1 MIRLLDSRT
10 ASRQRAVGTAFVLR
24 QRWFISDV
32 WSVLCLD
39 FLLVRAKKLDKNRT
53 RGRPTK
59 KDVYRWRYTY
69 SGLRRKVMKN
79 SSWFISSPRSSHLT
93 CVILTTLIIYH
104 TVIFPASKLVFFSQ
118 IIPCLPSTDI
128 WHCRNIGK
136 KSNLRRSSS
145 AITKAYCTSRIIC
158 TKLNGRWTFHGRLFA
173 ALQCMIFGWKS
184 TSACQ
189 GYCDSIDGAIL
200 LSKVVFNNLRANVKN
215 DITLICAK
223 FGADVVNTSKFTS
236 RKTKWPRFLALF
248 VCQ

>member
-1 MIRLLDSRT
+1 MTLYV
-10 ASRQRAVGTAFVLR
+10 Q
-24 QRWFISDV
+24 WFKKESHEEF
-32 WSVLCLD
+32 
-39 FLLVRAKKLDKNRT
+39 FLIHLFST
-53 RGRPTK
+53 I
-59 KDVYRWRYTY
+59 
-69 SGLRRKVMKN
+69 
-79 SSWFISSPRSSHLT
+79 ISSHVCHPHHSYHLSHR
-93 CVILTTLIIYH
+93 H
-104 TVIFPASKLVFFSQ
+104 FPASKLVFFSQ